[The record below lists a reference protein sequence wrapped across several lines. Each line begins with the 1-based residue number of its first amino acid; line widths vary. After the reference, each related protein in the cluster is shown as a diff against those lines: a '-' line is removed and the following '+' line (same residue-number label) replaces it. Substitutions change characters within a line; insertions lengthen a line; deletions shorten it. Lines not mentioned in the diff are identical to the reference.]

1 MAALREFDIS
11 RVHLSPDQM
20 NAIAPQPRQ
29 RLAGPGANPE
39 RGQVNA
45 VQGIAVFSAGTGTA
59 SIPGIEE
66 STSKS
71 PEGAVISG
79 VPATVPHWATPPQLE
94 LAAERGSPSS
104 LVSTGSTYGPVLE
117 SYEGKYDEEGRFDRY
132 GSGPDRIIL
141 REASQAQQSLD
152 LQENCRQSLSQED
165 DAASSDAETPPT
177 SVDDDENGQDNASI
191 TRPWSPSG
199 NMV

>member
-132 GSGPDRIIL
+132 ASGPDRIL
-141 REASQAQQSLD
+141 REASQAQQGLD
-152 LQENCRQSLSQED
+152 LQENCRQILCQEG

-177 SVDDDENGQDNASI
+177 SVDDDENGQDSA
-191 TRPWSPSG
+191 TMARPWSPSG